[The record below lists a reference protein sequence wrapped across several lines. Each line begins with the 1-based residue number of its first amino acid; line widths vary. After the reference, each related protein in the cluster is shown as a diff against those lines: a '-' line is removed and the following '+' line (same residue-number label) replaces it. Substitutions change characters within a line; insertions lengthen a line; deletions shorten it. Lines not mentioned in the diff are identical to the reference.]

1 MTVQTMSSARYESGH
16 LVPVPAQIINVR
28 QETGDI
34 FTLVLQ
40 RREGNALPFLPG
52 QFNMLYAFAVGEA
65 AISISGDPHQA
76 DYMAHTIRAVGS
88 VTNALAKMQTGDVVG
103 IRGPFGT
110 PWPIEAALG
119 RDLLLISGG
128 IGLAPLRPVLHHVLR
143 RRNDFARVLL
153 LHGSRTPADILYAS
167 ELAHWQSRKDLQV
180 LITVD
185 RADTSWSGRVG
196 VVPSLVRKAVFDVQ
210 TALAFICGP
219 EVMMR
224 YSVRSALA
232 RGIRKDQIWLSLER
246 NMQCAVGLC
255 GHCQL
260 GPAFICKD
268 GPVFRYD
275 VIEPFLELEGL

>member
-1 MTVQTMSSARYESGH
+1 MSSARYESGH

-224 YSVRSALA
+224 FALA
-232 RGIRKDQIWLSLER
+232 ELQARGVGNDQIFVSLER
-246 NMQCAVGLC
+246 NMQCAVGFC
-255 GHCQL
+255 GHCQF
-260 GPAFICKD
+260 GPEFVCMD
-268 GPVFRYD
+268 GPTFRYD
-275 VIEPFLELEGL
+275 RIEKFFTVPEA